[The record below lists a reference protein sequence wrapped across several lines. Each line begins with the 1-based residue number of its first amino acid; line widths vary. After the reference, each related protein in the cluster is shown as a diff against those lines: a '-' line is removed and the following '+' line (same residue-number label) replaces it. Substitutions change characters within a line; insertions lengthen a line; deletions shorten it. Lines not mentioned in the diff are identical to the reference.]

1 MNQISV
7 LALLGTLTLATNG
20 CGNSSTTEG
29 SNATGGTTST
39 GLSSTGGSSTGG
51 SSTGGSSSNS
61 SSSLKFSFFVTS
73 QARLFALAQA
83 FNGSTKGFGGDL
95 RYGKTGAAA
104 GLRGAD
110 DICTAIAEASAPGNG
125 KTWRAFLS
133 ATDDGNG
140 KQINAIDRIGSGPWY
155 DRLGRLFANNTAE
168 LLNTRPTN
176 ANTSIINDFP
186 NEDGVPNHDAS
197 QTGNTAVQD
206 NHDILTGTNA
216 QGALYSQ
223 TATCSDWTSSVGN
236 ASQKP
241 HCGHSWPM
249 ATGGGTT
256 LDLDAGMGVLM
267 GFDAGFPMGFDAGF
281 PTGFDAGFP
290 TGFDAGMGVTGADST
305 SNWMSALDEAGCAAG
320 YNLAEVNPN
329 GQASSPGSDGTLT
342 VGSGGGYGGI
352 YCFAL
357 SQ

>member
-1 MNQISV
+1 MRKVALNQPIV
-7 LALLGTLTLATNG
+7 LALLATLALTTNG
-20 CGNSSTTEG
+20 CGNSSTSDG
-29 SNATGGTTST
+29 GNASGG
-39 GLSSTGGSSTGG
+39 TGGSSG
-51 SSTGGSSSNS
+51 NP
-61 SSSLKFSFFVTS
+61 SSSLNFSFFVTS

-95 RYGKTGAAA
+95 RYGQTGTGS

-133 ATDDGNG
+133 ATGDGNG
-140 KQINAIDRIGSGPWY
+140 NQVNAIDRIGSGPWH

-168 LLNTRPTN
+168 LLNTRPIN
-176 ANTSIINDFP
+176 ANTTIINDIP
-186 NEDGVPNHDAS
+186 NEDGVPNHDAL
-197 QTGNTAVQD
+197 QTGNTAIQD
-206 NHDILTGTNA
+206 NHDILTGTNT

-241 HCGHSWPM
+241 HCGHSWPT
-249 ATGGGTT
+249 ATSGGT
-256 LDLDAGMGVLM
+256 GVAV
-267 GFDAGFPMGFDAGF
+267 GFDGGVPIGFDGGFPMGFDGGVPIGFDGGF
-281 PTGFDAGFP
+281 PTGFDGGVP
-290 TGFDAGMGVTGADST
+290 IGFDGGMGVPTGADST

-329 GQASSPGSDGTLT
+329 GQLSTPGSDGTLT

>member
-1 MNQISV
+1 
-7 LALLGTLTLATNG
+7 
-20 CGNSSTTEG
+20 
-29 SNATGGTTST
+29 
-39 GLSSTGGSSTGG
+39 
-51 SSTGGSSSNS
+51 
-61 SSSLKFSFFVTS
+61 LKFSFFVTS

-95 RYGKTGAAA
+95 RYGQTGTGS

-133 ATDDGNG
+133 ATGDGNG
-140 KQINAIDRIGSGPWY
+140 NQVNAIDRIGSGPWH

-168 LLNTRPTN
+168 LLNTRPIN
-176 ANTSIINDFP
+176 ANTTIINDIP
-186 NEDGVPNHDAS
+186 NEDGVPNHDAL
-197 QTGNTAVQD
+197 QTGNTAIQD
-206 NHDILTGTNA
+206 NHDILTGTNT

-241 HCGHSWPM
+241 HCGHSWPT
-249 ATGGGTT
+249 ATSGGTGVAVGF
-256 LDLDAGMGVLM
+256 DGGVPIGFDGGMGV
-267 GFDAGFPMGFDAGF
+267 P
-281 PTGFDAGFP
+281 
-290 TGFDAGMGVTGADST
+290 TGADST

-329 GQASSPGSDGTLT
+329 GQLSTPGSDGTLT

>member
-1 MNQISV
+1 MNQISA
-7 LALLGTLTLATNG
+7 LALLGTLALTTNG
-20 CGNSSTTEG
+20 CGNSSTAEG

-39 GLSSTGGSSTGG
+39 DL

-61 SSSLKFSFFVTS
+61 SSSLNFSFFVTS

-133 ATDDGNG
+133 AVDDGNG

-155 DRLGRLFANNTAE
+155 DRLGRLFANNTAD
-168 LLNTRPTN
+168 LLNTRPTS
-176 ANTSIINDFP
+176 ANTSIINDLP
-186 NEDGVPNHDAS
+186 NEDGVPNHDAL
-197 QTGNTAVQD
+197 QTGNTAIQD
-206 NHDILTGTNA
+206 NHDILTGTNT
-216 QGALYSQ
+216 QGALYSP

-267 GFDAGFPMGFDAGF
+267 GFDAGFPMGFDAG
-281 PTGFDAGFP
+281 
-290 TGFDAGMGVTGADST
+290 MGAPTGADST

-329 GQASSPGSDGTLT
+329 GQASTPGSDGTLT